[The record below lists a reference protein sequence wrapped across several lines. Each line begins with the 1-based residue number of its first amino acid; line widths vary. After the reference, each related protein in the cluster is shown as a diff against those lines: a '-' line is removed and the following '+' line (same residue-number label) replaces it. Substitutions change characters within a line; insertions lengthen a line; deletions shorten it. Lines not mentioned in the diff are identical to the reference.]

1 MATVD
6 VNNLINIT
14 EKVLQECNIPE
25 KKFKLENRVK
35 AYKEYKNQELVVSS
49 YVNIHYG
56 DKSWYLYGANDMTFK
71 DTFANYKLFD
81 YQIEHSKAVGAIIF
95 DEFGTIGDPHST
107 KPVAGLHEFK
117 KKFGGEYTEFI
128 GEFTYIINPFMYFV
142 FDKLVV
148 LYRKPMKFLRHLKV
162 KLQKR

>member
-1 MATVD
+1 MD
-6 VNNLINIT
+6 NLINIT
-14 EKVLQECNIPE
+14 EKELQECEIPE
-25 KKFKLENRVK
+25 KKIKLEDRVK
-35 AYKEYKNQELVVSS
+35 TYKEYKNQELVVSS

-81 YQIEHSKAVGAIIF
+81 YQIEHSKEVGAKLF
-95 DEFGTIGDPHST
+95 DEFGTIGDPNS
-107 KPVAGLHEFK
+107 KKSVAGLHEFK

-148 LYRKPMKFLRHLKV
+148 LYRKPMKFLRHIKV